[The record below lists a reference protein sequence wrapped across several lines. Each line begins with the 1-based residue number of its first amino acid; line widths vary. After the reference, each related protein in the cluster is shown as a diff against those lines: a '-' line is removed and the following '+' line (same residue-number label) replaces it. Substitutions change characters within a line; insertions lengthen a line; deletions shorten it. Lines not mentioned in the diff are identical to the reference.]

1 MLTDLVVIALCV
13 IATGVVF
20 WVWLR
25 GVKEAWD
32 NPRRDSYWL
41 LGLSTYALIVSVVF
55 LIQILKV

>member
-32 NPRRDSYWL
+32 NPHRDSYWL